1 LIIVAEGLKNA
12 NGEELFDE
20 SAGVDAFGH
29 KRLAGAGKYVCAELT
44 KRFKG
49 DPKVARFMKDEK
61 MFVKGLYETPEVRS
75 VSPGH
80 LVRCGHSSVY
90 DANFG
95 KEAGAAAVTLL
106 REGKS
111 GVTVSGVNNGTIE
124 YINTPDAIKQR
135 FVDPDTIA
143 MHEYL
148 GLCFGRKPQKI
159 TLRSRQKKDQVERFL

>member
-1 LIIVAEGLKNA
+1 
-12 NGEELFDE
+12 
-20 SAGVDAFGH
+20 
-29 KRLAGAGKYVCAELT
+29 
-44 KRFKG
+44 
-49 DPKVARFMKDEK
+49 
-61 MFVKGLYETPEVRS
+61 
-75 VSPGH
+75 
-80 LVRCGHSSVY
+80 
-90 DANFG
+90 
-95 KEAGAAAVTLL
+95 LL